1 MRSPGNTV
9 ARLEQKSSSELQLLE
24 IKKRNQIEM
33 MGRETSEVE

>member
-9 ARLEQKSSSELQLLE
+9 ARLEQKCSSELQLLE

-33 MGRETSEVE
+33 MRRETREVE